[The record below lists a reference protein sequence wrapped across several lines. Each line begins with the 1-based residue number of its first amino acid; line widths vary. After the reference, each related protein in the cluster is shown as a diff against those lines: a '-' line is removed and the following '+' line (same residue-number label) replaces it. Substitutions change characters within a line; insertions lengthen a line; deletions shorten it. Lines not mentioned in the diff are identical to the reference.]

1 MPNTNHTTDILRV
14 KQIVIDEEGNV
25 AKRFPRIDAE
35 GQLKNTLLFAMHPEI
50 CVLSMQVPG
59 GLLDAYEQARISQVL
74 MRVRYEGREYCLVGA
89 SGSAKD
95 GKFYAVDAQHEKL
108 IAERFQKWPQAAITY
123 FGRTSTCWW
132 SKIMRWEPTTAA
144 GGFRRGCS
152 GNSTCPIIAST
163 SSASPS
169 TGRRQKAPSSS
180 CKTTLLIS

>member
-1 MPNTNHTTDILRV
+1 MPSMNHTTDTLRV

-74 MRVRYEGREYCLVGA
+74 MRVRYEGREYCLIGA

-95 GKFYAVDAQHEKL
+95 GKFYAVDADQVTPENESQFVPIHLQVFPWKHGKL
-108 IAERFQKWPQAAITY
+108 VYHAQSRSRKIHATL
-123 FGRTSTCWW
+123 TL
-132 SKIMRWEPTTAA
+132 SKPEIGSWDTT
-144 GGFRRGCS
+144 
-152 GNSTCPIIAST
+152 TEVT
-163 SSASPS
+163 
-169 TGRRQKAPSSS
+169 
-180 CKTTLLIS
+180 

>member
-1 MPNTNHTTDILRV
+1 MPNMNRATDILRV
-14 KQIVIDEEGNV
+14 KQIAIDEDGNV
-25 AKRFPRIDAE
+25 TKRFPRIDAE

-108 IAERFQKWPQAAITY
+108 IAEQIPEMAASCHHVL
-123 FGRTSTCWW
+123 RNS
-132 SKIMRWEPTTAA
+132 
-144 GGFRRGCS
+144 GFRLQGRDPGTRRQHD
-152 GNSTCPIIAST
+152 G
-163 SSASPS
+163 
-169 TGRRQKAPSSS
+169 GRRSRFGN
-180 CKTTLLIS
+180 